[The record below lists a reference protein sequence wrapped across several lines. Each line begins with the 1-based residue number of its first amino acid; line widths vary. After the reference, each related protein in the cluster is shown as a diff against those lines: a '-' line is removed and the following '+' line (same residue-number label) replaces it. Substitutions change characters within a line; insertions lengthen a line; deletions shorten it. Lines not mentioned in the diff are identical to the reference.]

1 MVIRLSAGSYTPEEG
16 IKRKRYEVK
25 VRRPDE
31 REAPDISPL
40 DVRDEDGTPLE
51 VAEVLD
57 RVIKKAEE
65 IELETERLTAIVTMR
80 KFALFMS
87 GTLIIIG
94 FMILITGIMLQTG
107 GIPRE
112 SLIDWIG
119 IFMGLILASGVL
131 NMVAGFMLLLK

>member
-1 MVIRLSAGSYTPEEG
+1 MVVRLSAGSHTPEEG
-16 IKRKRYEVK
+16 TRRKKYEVK

-31 REAPDISPL
+31 REVPDISPL
-40 DVRDEDGTPLE
+40 DVRGEDGTPLE

-65 IELETERLTAIVTMR
+65 IELETERLTTIVTMR
-80 KFALFMS
+80 RFALFMS

-131 NMVAGFMLLLK
+131 NMIAGFMLLLK